1 MVAYRMNI
9 IRTWVMLKVKEFN
22 KFWKQLYEVLDD
34 GIVTA
39 IRLENEATQT
49 VIQRIQEFMIE
60 Q

>member
-1 MVAYRMNI
+1 MTKTSLLQREIETIAYRLNL

-39 IRLENEATQT
+39 IRIENEAT
-49 VIQRIQEFMIE
+49 
-60 Q
+60 